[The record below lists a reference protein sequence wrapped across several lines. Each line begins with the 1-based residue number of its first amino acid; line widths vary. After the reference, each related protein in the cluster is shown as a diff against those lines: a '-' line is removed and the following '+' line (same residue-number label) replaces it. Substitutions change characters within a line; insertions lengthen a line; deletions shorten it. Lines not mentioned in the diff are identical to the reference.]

1 MHILLTR
8 PIEDCKNLILK
19 FKTLGHT
26 VSHLPV
32 IKIKK
37 KNMIQLIF
45 LSIIV

>member
-32 IKIKK
+32 IRIKK
-37 KNMIQLIF
+37 KEYNPINFIEYN
-45 LSIIV
+45 